1 MKYIKIF
8 CWFMVFVL
16 IDIYFNL
23 NFTMVIGPAGRA
35 GRITPEYSL
44 ASLGFIIF
52 WSGLSIFSGY
62 RKNKAILL
70 AAMTHSLLPVLGLFL
85 ACLPVVG
92 ILLSIVLIFCYSV
105 PIQGIGVENMFLI
118 IFIQPIIFLIGY
130 RIGKYLQD
138 KRLEQITNKL

>member
-35 GRITPEYSL
+35 GRITPAYSV
-44 ASLGFIIF
+44 ASLVFIIF
-52 WSGLSIFSGY
+52 WSGLAIFSGY
-62 RKNKAILL
+62 RKNKEILL
-70 AAMTHSLLPVLGLFL
+70 AAMIHSLLPVLGLFL

-92 ILLSIVLIFCYSV
+92 ILLSILLTLCYSV
-105 PIQGIGVENMFLI
+105 PIQGIGVEDMFLM
-118 IFIQPIIFLIGY
+118 FSIQPIIFLIGY
-130 RIGKYLQD
+130 RMGKYLQD
-138 KRLEQITNKL
+138 KRSEQITNKL